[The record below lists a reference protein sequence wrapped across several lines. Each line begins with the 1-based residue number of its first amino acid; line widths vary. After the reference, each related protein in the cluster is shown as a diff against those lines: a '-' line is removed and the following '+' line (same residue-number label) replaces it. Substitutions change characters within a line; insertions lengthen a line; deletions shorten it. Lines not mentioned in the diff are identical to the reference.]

1 MNEAVSGSLVLPPSR
16 LPVCPVVI
24 WLVLCLAL
32 AGCGDGP
39 FLVDTPDQK
48 PRTLQDWLGEY
59 DGTATARV
67 YETGSEYSDV
77 AGHLSVERAGE
88 ETLGMSFSVA
98 VSPLPNDLE
107 DMGDFTGG
115 PVDTAIVGWR
125 LIVPMEEVI
134 LKTTL
139 SVTYESGIRRN
150 RLSLTRF
157 GDRLTGLLY
166 VDSQKTDGSY
176 EAVGEVE
183 VDVTMQ
189 R

>member
-1 MNEAVSGSLVLPPSR
+1 
-16 LPVCPVVI
+16 
-24 WLVLCLAL
+24 
-32 AGCGDGP
+32 
-39 FLVDTPDQK
+39 
-48 PRTLQDWLGEY
+48 
-59 DGTATARV
+59 
-67 YETGSEYSDV
+67 
-77 AGHLSVERAGE
+77 
-88 ETLGMSFSVA
+88 MSFSVA

-150 RLSLTRF
+150 RLSLTRS